1 MKIVGF
7 AGWSGSGKTTLIERL
22 IALMA
27 ADGLRVA
34 TIKHTH
40 HDFDLDQVGKDSWRH
55 RAAGASE
62 VLLASDRRW
71 ALLHELRDAPA
82 PDLSV
87 LLAKLS
93 PCDVVLIEG
102 CKFANVPKLEV
113 YRAALGKPSLYQD
126 DDEIMAVVTD
136 SVVATD
142 LPQRDLPRLDLNE
155 PAAVYAYL
163 KANLL

>member
-7 AGWSGSGKTTLIERL
+7 AGWSGSGKTTLIEQL

-40 HDFDLDQVGKDSWRH
+40 HDFDLDQEGKDSWRH

-62 VLLASDRRW
+62 VLLASDKRW
-71 ALLHELRDAPA
+71 ALLHELRDAPV
-82 PDLSV
+82 PDLNE

-93 PCDVVLIEG
+93 PCDVVIIEG
-102 CKFANVPKLEV
+102 CKFANVPKLEI
-113 YRAALGKPSLYQD
+113 YREALGKPGLYPND
-126 DDEIMAVVTD
+126 DAIMAVVTD
-136 SVVATD
+136 SVVSTD
-142 LPQRDLPRLDLNE
+142 LPQLDLNQ
-155 PAAVYAYL
+155 PALVYAYL
-163 KANLL
+163 KANVL

>member
-113 YRAALGKPSLYQD
+113 YRAVLDKPSLYQD
-126 DDEIMAVVTD
+126 DDAIMAVVTD
-136 SVVATD
+136 SVVTTD
-142 LPQRDLPRLDLNE
+142 LPQLDLNQ
-155 PAAVYAYL
+155 PTLVYAYL

>member
-7 AGWSGSGKTTLIERL
+7 AGWSGSGKTTLIEQL
-22 IALMA
+22 IILMV

-40 HDFDLDQVGKDSWRH
+40 HDFDLDQTGKDSWRH

-62 VLLASDRRW
+62 VLLASDKRW
-71 ALLHELRDAPA
+71 ALLHELRDAPT
-82 PDLSV
+82 PDLSR

-102 CKFANVPKLEV
+102 CKFVNVPKLEI
-113 YRAALGKPSLYQD
+113 YRAALGKPSLHLQD
-126 DDEIMAVVTD
+126 DAIMAVVTD
-136 SVVATD
+136 SVID
-142 LPQRDLPRLDLNE
+142 ISLPQLDLNQ
-155 PAAVYAYL
+155 PVLVYAYL
-163 KANLL
+163 KAHML

>member
-7 AGWSGSGKTTLIERL
+7 AGWSGSGKTTLIEQL

-102 CKFANVPKLEV
+102 CKFANVPKLEI
-113 YRAALGKPSLYQD
+113 YRLALGKPSLYQD
-126 DDEIMAVVTD
+126 DDAIMAVVTD
-136 SVVATD
+136 SVVSTD
-142 LPQRDLPRLDLNE
+142 LPQLDLNQ
-155 PAAVYAYL
+155 PALVYAYL

>member
-7 AGWSGSGKTTLIERL
+7 AGWSGSGKTTLIVQL
-22 IALMA
+22 IGLMT

-55 RAAGASE
+55 RDAGAGE
-62 VLLASDRRW
+62 VLLASNQRW
-71 ALLHELRDAPA
+71 ALLHELRDE
-82 PDLSV
+82 SV
-87 LLAKLS
+87 PSLDDLLAKLS

-102 CKFANVPKLEV
+102 CKFADVPKLEI
-113 YRAALGKPSLYQD
+113 YRAALDKPGLYQD
-126 DDEIMAVVTD
+126 DNAIMAVVTD
-136 SVVATD
+136 SVVVT
-142 LPQRDLPRLDLNE
+142 DLPRLDLNQ
-155 PAAVYAYL
+155 PALVYAYL

>member
-1 MKIVGF
+1 MNIVGL
-7 AGWSGSGKTTLIERL
+7 AGWSGSGKTTLIEQLIRL
-22 IALMA
+22 MT

-40 HDFDLDQVGKDSWRH
+40 HDFDLDKEGKDSWRH

-62 VLLASDRRW
+62 VLLASNRRW
-71 ALLHELRDAPA
+71 ALLHELRNELA
-82 PDLSV
+82 PDLDE

-102 CKFANVPKLEV
+102 CKFANVPKLEI

-126 DDEIMAVVTD
+126 DDAIMAVVTD
-136 SVVATD
+136 SELITQ
-142 LPQRDLPRLDLNE
+142 LPKLDLNH
-155 PAAVYAYL
+155 PASVYAYL

>member
-7 AGWSGSGKTTLIERL
+7 AGWSGSGKTTLIEQL

-40 HDFDLDQVGKDSWRH
+40 HDFDLDQEGKDSWRH

-62 VLLASDRRW
+62 VLLASDKRW
-71 ALLHELRDAPA
+71 ALLHELRDAPV
-82 PDLSV
+82 PDLNE

-102 CKFANVPKLEV
+102 CKFANVPKLEI
-113 YRAALGKPSLYQD
+113 YREALGKPGLYPND
-126 DDEIMAVVTD
+126 DAIMAVVTD
-136 SVVATD
+136 SVVTTD
-142 LPQRDLPRLDLNE
+142 LPQLDLNQ
-155 PAAVYAYL
+155 PALVYAYL
-163 KANLL
+163 KANVL

>member
-102 CKFANVPKLEV
+102 CKFANVPKLEI

-126 DDEIMAVVTD
+126 DDAIMAVVTD
-136 SVVATD
+136 SVVTTD
-142 LPQRDLPRLDLNE
+142 LPQLDLNQ
-155 PAAVYAYL
+155 PALVYAYL